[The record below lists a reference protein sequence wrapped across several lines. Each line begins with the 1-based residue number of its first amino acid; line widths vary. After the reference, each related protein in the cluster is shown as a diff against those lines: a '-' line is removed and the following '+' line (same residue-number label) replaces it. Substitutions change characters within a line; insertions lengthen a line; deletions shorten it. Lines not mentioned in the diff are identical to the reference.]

1 MPRNVR
7 TDPAVE
13 KPPTTIDRLREMVSI
28 RVQATSLRSVARQ
41 VGMSPSGLEKFLQ
54 GGMPYSGSR
63 RKLYDW
69 YTREGSQLRSDL
81 TADGISAALGRL
93 VQDLPDGQRA
103 PAMAGVLEVLM
114 EAYDAQG
121 AVPAWLHDLAA
132 RGGAGAGAAA

>member
-81 TADGISAALGRL
+81 TADGIAGALGRL
-93 VQDLPDGQRA
+93 VQELPGAHRDQ
-103 PAMAGVLEVLM
+103 AMVGVLGVLM

-121 AVPAWLHDLAA
+121 AVPAWLSDLAQ
-132 RGGAGAGAAA
+132 RSGVEAAPAA